1 MRRKESHPV
10 FKPYIQNQLSLMPAR
25 MDELIPEDHLVRVI
39 NQAIDQLDLEPLLK
53 QYKGGG
59 TSSYHPG
66 MMLKV
71 IVYAYC
77 EKVYGSRRIAK
88 ALRENVNFMWISGRS
103 QPDFRTIN
111 HFRSSRMKVVIDD
124 VFASVMEYLVEQ
136 GYVKLENY
144 FLDGTKIEAN
154 ANKHKVVW
162 EKRRRKNKERLEKK
176 IEALLVEIDQT
187 NAAENAEYGEK
198 DLEEMGG
205 SGTGGGMDAE
215 KLAEKM
221 AELNRRLAEQPENKP
236 LKQAVKTIQKDYLPR
251 MKKYE
256 EQERKLAGRSSY
268 AKTDEDATSMRMK
281 EDRGA
286 EKPWPKPA
294 YNVQLGTEDQ
304 FVVGFSI
311 HQRAGDTGC
320 LIPHLE
326 QVQARLGRLPK
337 NIITD
342 AGYGSEENY
351 DYVERRQLGNFIKY
365 NTFHQEQQ
373 KHRKPEL
380 QRKKLFRAENF
391 AYQAERDEFTCP
403 AQKRLTYQRTIRV
416 KSDNG
421 YMAERR
427 EYECAECANCPLRAE
442 CTKAKGNRRIRIS
455 FRLQRFRA
463 QARQNLLSPRGKDL
477 RARRSVE
484 VESVFGQSKHNM
496 GVRRFMLRG
505 KEKVHNE
512 LGLHCIAHNLKKMHS
527 KQRAKRAEL
536 IQDMQKLAAM

>member
-1 MRRKESHPV
+1 VVNEAV
-10 FKPYIQNQLSLMPAR
+10 EQ
-25 MDELIPEDHLVRVI
+25 
-39 NQAIDQLDLEPLLK
+39 IDIEPLLR
-53 QYKGGG
+53 QYQGGG
-59 TSSYHPG
+59 TSSYHPK

-77 EKVYGSRRIAK
+77 EKVYSSRGMAK
-88 ALRENVNFMWISGRS
+88 ALRENINFMWISGRS
-103 QPDFRTIN
+103 QPNFRTIN
-111 HFRSSRMKVVIDD
+111 EFRSSRMRGAVDE
-124 VFASVMEYLVEQ
+124 VFAAVMEYLVEQ

-162 EKRRRKNKERLEKK
+162 EKRRQKNQAHLQQKIRELLKE
-176 IEALLVEIDQT
+176 IEAVNE
-187 NAAENAEYGEK
+187 AENAEYGDE
-198 DLEEMGG
+198 DLEEVGG

-221 AELNRRLAEQPENKP
+221 AELNRRLGEQPKNKS
-236 LKQAVKTIQKDYLPR
+236 LQQAVKTIQKDYLPR
-251 MKKYE
+251 MQKYA
-256 EQERKLAGRSSY
+256 EQERKLAGRRSY
-268 AKTDEDATSMRMK
+268 AKTDEDATCMRMK

-294 YNVQLGTEDQ
+294 YNVQVGTEDQ

-311 HQRAGDTGC
+311 HQRAGDTSC

-326 QVQARLGRLPK
+326 QVQARLGRLPN

-351 DYVERRQLGNFIKY
+351 DYVERHQLGNFVKY

-380 QRKKLFRAENF
+380 LRKKLFRAENF
-391 AYQAERDEFTCP
+391 PYDAETDEFICP

-421 YMAERR
+421 YLAERR
-427 EYECAECANCPLRAE
+427 EYACAECANCPLRAE
-442 CTKAKGNRRIRIS
+442 CTKAKGNRHMHIS
-455 FRLQRFRA
+455 FRLQRFRE
-463 QARQNLLSPRGKDL
+463 QARENLLSPAGQNL
-477 RARRSVE
+477 RAKRSVE

-496 GVRRFMLRG
+496 GMRRFMLRG

-512 LGLHCIAHNLKKMHS
+512 MGLHCIAHNMKKMWS
-527 KQRAKRAEL
+527 KQQVKRVVTT
-536 IQDMQKLAAM
+536 QTFQKLAA

>member
-1 MRRKESHPV
+1 
-10 FKPYIQNQLSLMPAR
+10 MPAR
-25 MDELIPEDHLVRVI
+25 LDELIAEDHLVRVI
-39 NQAIDQLDLEPLLK
+39 DQAIDQLNLEPLLK

-77 EKVYGSRRIAK
+77 ERVYASRRIAK
-88 ALRENVNFMWISGRS
+88 ALRENINFMWISGRS

-111 HFRSSRMKVVIDD
+111 HFRSGRMKGVIDQ
-124 VFASVMEYLVEQ
+124 VFAEVMKYLIEQ

-162 EKRRRKNKERLEKK
+162 EKRMRKNKERLEKK
-176 IEALLVEIDQT
+176 IQELLVEIEQV

-205 SGTGGGMDAE
+205 SGTGGWMDAE

-236 LKQAVKTIQKDYLPR
+236 LKQAVNTIQKDYLPR
-251 MKKYE
+251 MAKYE

-268 AKTDEDATSMRMK
+268 AKTDEEATCMRMK

-337 NIITD
+337 NLITD

-351 DYVERRQLGNFIKY
+351 DYVERHQLGNFVKY

-380 QRKKLFRAENF
+380 LRKKLFRAENF
-391 AYQAERDEFTCP
+391 PYDVEKDEFTCP
-403 AQKRLTYQRTIRV
+403 AQKRLTYQRTMRV

-421 YMAERR
+421 YLAERR
-427 EYECAECANCPLRAE
+427 EYECAECANCPLRTE

-455 FRLQRFRA
+455 FRLQRFRE
-463 QARQNLLSPRGKDL
+463 QARENLLSSVGQDL

-496 GVRRFMLRG
+496 GWRRFMLRG
-505 KEKVHNE
+505 KEKVHIE
-512 LGLHCIAHNLKKMHS
+512 LGLHCIAHNMKKLSS
-527 KQRAKRAEL
+527 KQKAKRA
-536 IQDMQKLAAM
+536 DMAQRIPELAA

>member
-1 MRRKESHPV
+1 MRRKETPPV
-10 FKPYIQNQLSLMPAR
+10 FKPYIQNQLSLMPPR
-25 MDELIPEDHLVRVI
+25 LEELIPEDHLVRVI
-39 NQAIDQLDLEPLLK
+39 NRAIDQLDLEALLK

-59 TSSYHPG
+59 TSSFHPG

-71 IVYAYC
+71 IVYAYS
-77 EKVYGSRRIAK
+77 EKVYSSRRIAK
-88 ALRENVNFMWISGRS
+88 ALRENVNFMWISGQS

-111 HFRSSRMKVVIDD
+111 HFRSSRMKGMIEA

-144 FLDGTKIEAN
+144 FVDGTKIEAN

-162 EKRRRKNKERLEKK
+162 EKRRRKYAGRLQEKIRELLAE
-176 IEALLVEIDQT
+176 IEEVNE
-187 NAAENAEYGEK
+187 AENAEYGGK

-205 SGTGGGMDAE
+205 GGTEGGLDAA

-251 MKKYE
+251 MERYE

-268 AKTDEDATSMRMK
+268 SKTDEDATCMRMK

-326 QVQARLGRLPK
+326 QVKARLGRLPK
-337 NIITD
+337 NLIAD

-351 DYVERRQLGNFIKY
+351 DYIERHQLGNYVKY
-365 NTFHQEQQ
+365 NTFHQELL
-373 KHRKPEL
+373 KHRKLEL

-391 AYQAERDEFTCP
+391 PYDPEKDEFTCP
-403 AQKRLTYQRTIRV
+403 AHKRLTYRYTFRV

-421 YMAERR
+421 YVAQRR
-427 EYECAECANCPLRAE
+427 EYACAQCADCPLRSE
-442 CTKAKGNRRIRIS
+442 CTQAKGNRHIRIS
-455 FRLQRFRA
+455 FRLQRFRE
-463 QARQNLLSPRGKDL
+463 QAKENLQSSHGKEL

-484 VESVFGQSKHNM
+484 VETVFGHSKHNM
-496 GVRRFMLRG
+496 GLRRFMLRG
-505 KEKVHNE
+505 KDKVHLE
-512 LGLHCIAHNLKKMHS
+512 LGLHCIAHNMKKIAN
-527 KQRAKRAEL
+527 QEQAKRAEMA
-536 IQDMQKLAAM
+536 QKMQKLAAG

>member
-1 MRRKESHPV
+1 
-10 FKPYIQNQLSLMPAR
+10 
-25 MDELIPEDHLVRVI
+25 
-39 NQAIDQLDLEPLLK
+39 
-53 QYKGGG
+53 
-59 TSSYHPG
+59 
-66 MMLKV
+66 
-71 IVYAYC
+71 
-77 EKVYGSRRIAK
+77 
-88 ALRENVNFMWISGRS
+88 
-103 QPDFRTIN
+103 
-111 HFRSSRMKVVIDD
+111 MKTVIDD
-124 VFASVMEYLVEQ
+124 IFAAVMEYLVEQ

-162 EKRRRKNKERLEKK
+162 EKRSHKYKGRVQQKIKE
-176 IEALLVEIDQT
+176 LLQEIDEV
-187 NAAENAEYGEK
+187 NAAENAEYGDK
-198 DLEEMGG
+198 DLEEKGG
-205 SGTGGGMDAE
+205 SGSDGGMDAA

-251 MKKYE
+251 LEKYE

-268 AKTDEDATSMRMK
+268 SKTDEDATSMRMK

-294 YNVQLGTEDQ
+294 YNVQVGTEDQ

-311 HQRAGDTGC
+311 HQRAGDPGC
-320 LIPHLE
+320 MIPHLE

-337 NIITD
+337 NIIAD

-351 DYVERRQLGNFIKY
+351 DYVERHRLGNFVKY

-380 QRKKLFRAENF
+380 LRKKLFRAENF
-391 AYQAERDEFTCP
+391 PFDAEKDEFTCP
-403 AQKRLTYQRTIRV
+403 AQKRLTYQSTIRV

-421 YMAERR
+421 YIAERR
-427 EYECAECANCPLRAE
+427 EYECAECADCPLRSE

-455 FRLQRFRA
+455 FRLQRFRE
-463 QARQNLLSPRGKDL
+463 QARENLLSPEGKVL

-484 VESVFGQSKHNM
+484 VETVFGQSKHNM
-496 GVRRFMLRG
+496 GLRRFMLRG
-505 KEKVHNE
+505 KEKVHTE
-512 LGLHCIAHNLKKMHS
+512 LGLHCIAHNMKKIWS
-527 KQRAKRAEL
+527 KEQAKQAEMA
-536 IQDMQKLAAM
+536 QKVQKLAAG